1 MDEVSAVLHLMPDRI
16 PLIRVTAMPADTNP
30 YGGVFGGWLMSQMAL
45 AAGSLASRT
54 AKGKCVVVAANDLQF
69 PGAPSVGDEISVYTT
84 IERQGRTS
92 LTIRAE
98 AEARERDGER
108 TFPIASGTF
117 TFVALGADDKPRAI
131 VG

>member
-1 MDEVSAVLHLMPDRI
+1 MP
-16 PLIRVTAMPADTNP
+16 TDTNP

-69 PGAPSVGDEISVYTT
+69 PGAPSVGDEISVYAD
-84 IERQGRTS
+84 IERLGRTS
-92 LTIRAE
+92 LTIRTE

-108 TFPIASGTF
+108 TFAIASGRF
-117 TFVALGADDKPRAI
+117 TFVALGADDKPRSIARA
-131 VG
+131 